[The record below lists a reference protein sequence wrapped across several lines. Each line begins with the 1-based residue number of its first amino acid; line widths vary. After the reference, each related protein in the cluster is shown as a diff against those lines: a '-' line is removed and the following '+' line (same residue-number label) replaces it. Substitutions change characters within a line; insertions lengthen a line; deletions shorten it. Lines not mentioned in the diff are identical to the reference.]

1 MPRSI
6 RSLAGLT
13 PAIVLAALAALAST
27 PAAAITIE
35 AGFDHGSLESWN
47 VSGGGGRGGSTVN
60 LVGRDNFYGGGQWRW
75 MYFQASDVINTR
87 PLFSTSNNF
96 AGGSARLDNH
106 VMVYSYDQENWEY
119 FDNASNGSSGGTYT
133 FSNNTNF
140 TQDDVWIAYAF
151 PYSYADSVAHTQQV
165 LATPWAVPTS
175 SGDANGVIGQSP
187 GGVDDLGRNIAP
199 RDIYGYRITDTSTD
213 GQLTKNKVVIMTG
226 MHAGE
231 TLGTHNY
238 AGLVDWL
245 VSGDP
250 LAVEMLKTTEFF
262 AYPTSNP
269 DGRFAGYNRSTVQNP
284 NQDPNGRWS
293 SATWA
298 AVPDIEV
305 NGEAMLADVAATPG
319 GLAVDYF
326 VDFHST
332 IPTNLNDDFGFIEV
346 DQGDD
351 QSAFWQALLDLQPN
365 IGQIDSTSTGPTSA
379 NFADWELNAEV
390 DVTFET
396 QFGLTRPLQYY
407 YDLGENFG
415 RAFAEGFGI
424 TIAGDFDDDGDVDVD
439 DVDLLFANLGN
450 PDFDLT
456 GNGVTN
462 TADVNEMI
470 QNILET
476 AFGDANLDQKVD
488 TSDLA
493 ILAGNFSQ
501 SVSSWAQADFNG
513 DGVVNTADLAQLAG
527 SFGFDGTGALTAN
540 AALVPE
546 PGTIALLGVGAAF
559 VARRRSKR

>member
-1 MPRSI
+1 MHRSI
-6 RSLAGLT
+6 CS
-13 PAIVLAALAALAST
+13 LAALASAVLLAALASA
-27 PAAAITIE
+27 PAAAIDIE
-35 AGFDHGSLESWN
+35 AGFDHGSLLSWN
-47 VSGGGGRGGSTVN
+47 VTGGGGRGGGTVN

-75 MYFQASDVINTR
+75 MYFKASDVQDTR
-87 PLFSTSNNF
+87 PLFATSNNF
-96 AGGSARLDNH
+96 AGGASRLDNH
-106 VMVYSYDQENWEY
+106 FMVYSYDQENWSY
-119 FDNASNGSSGGTYT
+119 FDNANNSGGTYS
-133 FSNNTNF
+133 FSNDDNF
-140 TQDDVWIAYAF
+140 TQDEVWVAYAF
-151 PYSYADSVAHTQQV
+151 PYSYADSVAHTQAV

-187 GGVDDLGRNIAP
+187 GGVDDLGRTIAP

-213 GQLTKNKVVIMTG
+213 GQLDKNKVVIMTG

-262 AYPTSNP
+262 AYPTANP
-269 DGRFAGYNRSTVQNP
+269 DGRFAGNRRATVQNP

-293 SATWA
+293 SATWS

-332 IPTNLNDDFGFIEV
+332 VPTTLGGGDDFGFIEE
-346 DQGDD
+346 DQFDD
-351 QSAFWQALLDLQPN
+351 LSPFWQALLQLQPN
-365 IGQIDSTSTGPTSA
+365 VGQVDSTSIGPTSA

-396 QFGLTRPLQYY
+396 QFGFTRPLEYY

-424 TIAGDFDDDGDVDVD
+424 TLASDFDEDGDVDID
-439 DVDLLFANLGN
+439 DIDLLLANLGD
-450 PDFDLT
+450 PAFDLT
-456 GNGVTN
+456 GNGITN
-462 TADVNEMI
+462 NADVTELI
-470 QNILET
+470 ENILGT
-476 AFGDANLDQKVD
+476 AFGDANLDQQVN
-488 TSDLA
+488 TADLA
-493 ILAGNFSQ
+493 ILAANFEDPT
-501 SVSSWAQADFNG
+501 SSWAQADYNG
-513 DGVVNTADLAQLAG
+513 DGIVNTADLAQLAAN
-527 SFGFDGTGALTAN
+527 FGFDGTGAVLAN

-546 PGTIALLGVGAAF
+546 PGTLALLMTGAVF
-559 VARRRSKR
+559 VTRRRSIR